1 MCRIAELSSKAGQLL
16 AATVL
21 ALTGATRELLT
32 TQLCVINFTCL
43 SISFTT
49 AVVSTTHQHAF
60 NCAYA
65 IVLFN
70 AVTTAGPVS
79 ASDMPAAVEE
89 VAPAAAAP
97 AAKKK
102 IPET

>member
-21 ALTGATRELLT
+21 ALTGACLVSSCSPLSCAASIFAFAAEDVSRTTYRHALT
-32 TQLCVINFTCL
+32 
-43 SISFTT
+43 
-49 AVVSTTHQHAF
+49 HAHVT
-60 NCAYA
+60 
-65 IVLFN
+65 VLFN
-70 AVTTAGPVS
+70 TVTTAGPVS

-89 VAPAAAAP
+89 VAPAVAAP